1 MPDLGLEV
9 LLKGSNMLRLL
20 QGLWVALRISLIAV
34 VISIPL
40 GLLFGVLMTRK
51 NVVLKAIFRVYLEF
65 IRIMPQ
71 LVLLFLF
78 YFSTTRTFGWNLSGE
93 TASIIV
99 FVLWGTAEMSDL
111 VRGALISIPKHQC
124 ESSEALGLTKAQTYW
139 YIIIPQTVRRLIP
152 LSINLITRMIKTT
165 SLVLM
170 IGVVEVLK
178 VAQQI
183 IEANRMASPNAAF
196 GIYLVVFL
204 LYFLACAPAALVSHL
219 KNHLIDRGAV
229 KFCVPFGAMTSLL
242 ASFAA
247 AGTDTS
253 LLRRLFG
260 VLLLYIGA
268 KELFTKRK
276 NPGTDPKPSSSNRV
290 TRENHGGSPPRNP

>member
-78 YFSTTRTFGWNLSGE
+78 YFSTTRTFSWNLSGE

-111 VRGALISIPKHQC
+111 VRGALISIPKHQY
-124 ESSEALGLTKAQTYW
+124 ESSAALGLTKMQTYL
-139 YIIIPQTVRRLIP
+139 YIIIPQAIRRLIP

-165 SLVLM
+165 SLILM

-183 IEANRMASPNAAF
+183 IEANRMSSPNAAF
-196 GIYLVVFL
+196 GIYLTVFL
-204 LYFLACAPAALVSHL
+204 LYFIACWPISMLAKYL
-219 KNHLIDRGAV
+219 
-229 KFCVPFGAMTSLL
+229 
-242 ASFAA
+242 
-247 AGTDTS
+247 
-253 LLRRLFG
+253 
-260 VLLLYIGA
+260 
-268 KELFTKRK
+268 ERK
-276 NPGTDPKPSSSNRV
+276 WR
-290 TRENHGGSPPRNP
+290 

>member
-1 MPDLGLEV
+1 MTI
-9 LLKGSNMLRLL
+9 KNR
-20 QGLWVALRISLIAV
+20 
-34 VISIPL
+34 VI
-40 GLLFGVLMTRK
+40 
-51 NVVLKAIFRVYLEF
+51 KAIFRIYLEF

-111 VRGALISIPKHQC
+111 VRGALISIPKHQY

-204 LYFLACAPAALVSHL
+204 LYFLACWP
-219 KNHLIDRGAV
+219 I
-229 KFCVPFGAMTSLL
+229 SLL
-242 ASFAA
+242 ASY
-247 AGTDTS
+247 
-253 LLRRLFG
+253 LEKKWR
-260 VLLLYIGA
+260 
-268 KELFTKRK
+268 
-276 NPGTDPKPSSSNRV
+276 
-290 TRENHGGSPPRNP
+290 

>member
-111 VRGALISIPKHQC
+111 VRGGTDLHSKNISMRAVRRWDLPKCRLIS
-124 ESSEALGLTKAQTYW
+124 T
-139 YIIIPQTVRRLIP
+139 
-152 LSINLITRMIKTT
+152 LSFHR
-165 SLVLM
+165 
-170 IGVVEVLK
+170 
-178 VAQQI
+178 
-183 IEANRMASPNAAF
+183 
-196 GIYLVVFL
+196 
-204 LYFLACAPAALVSHL
+204 
-219 KNHLIDRGAV
+219 
-229 KFCVPFGAMTSLL
+229 
-242 ASFAA
+242 
-247 AGTDTS
+247 
-253 LLRRLFG
+253 
-260 VLLLYIGA
+260 
-268 KELFTKRK
+268 
-276 NPGTDPKPSSSNRV
+276 PS
-290 TRENHGGSPPRNP
+290 GD

>member
-78 YFSTTRTFGWNLSGE
+78 YFSTTRPFGWNLSGE

-111 VRGALISIPKHQC
+111 VRGALISIPKHQY
-124 ESSEALGLTKAQTYW
+124 ESSAALGLTKMQTYL
-139 YIIIPQTVRRLIP
+139 YVIIPQAVRRLIP

-165 SLVLM
+165 SLILM

-183 IEANRMASPNAAF
+183 IEANRMSSPNAAF
-196 GIYLVVFL
+196 GIYLTVFL
-204 LYFLACAPAALVSHL
+204 LYFIACWPISMLAKYL
-219 KNHLIDRGAV
+219 
-229 KFCVPFGAMTSLL
+229 
-242 ASFAA
+242 
-247 AGTDTS
+247 
-253 LLRRLFG
+253 
-260 VLLLYIGA
+260 
-268 KELFTKRK
+268 ERK
-276 NPGTDPKPSSSNRV
+276 WR
-290 TRENHGGSPPRNP
+290 